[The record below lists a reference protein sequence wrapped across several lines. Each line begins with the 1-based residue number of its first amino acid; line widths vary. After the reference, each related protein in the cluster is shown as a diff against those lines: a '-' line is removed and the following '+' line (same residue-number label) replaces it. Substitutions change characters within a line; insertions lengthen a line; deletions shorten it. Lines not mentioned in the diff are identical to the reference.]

1 MGFVDMVDIST
12 ISGQD
17 REPSPRDDS
26 DGLLQDMKQHGQ
38 RTPILVRND
47 LRLIDGL
54 RRIRVLKQFG
64 QNKVEAFVADSWDEI
79 VARIDD
85 ARDESD
91 FRIPLIDRPLDIV
104 TMFETVEPLG
114 RAALTVSRGAAT
126 RGLKRHERARRGV
139 LVAWRAQF
147 FEKLDMDDHVLS
159 DGRFLLEAMKN
170 IPPGEEEFFNGLYEE
185 VRAGRRSAPS
195 ARKTIENYAMHGDIL
210 RAEEQARV
218 FNRITHEAEANAR
231 AFKTLGSLTGK
242 HTAEELEG
250 WIKAFYEARDQ
261 YTTMIKILKR
271 SLGK

>member
-64 QNKVEAFVADSWDEI
+64 QNKVEAFVADSWSEV
-79 VARIDD
+79 VARLDD

-91 FRIPLIDRPLDIV
+91 FRIPLIDRPLDVI
-104 TMFETVEPLG
+104 TLFNTVEPMG
-114 RAALTVSRGAAT
+114 KVALTASRSAAT
-126 RGLKRHERARRGV
+126 RGNKRGARARKNI

-147 FEKLDMDDHVLS
+147 FQKLDVDDHILS
-159 DGRFLLEAMKN
+159 DGRFFLEAMKN
-170 IPPGEEEFFNGLYEE
+170 IPPGEEEFFHGLYEE
-185 VRAGRRSAPS
+185 VRAGARSTPS
-195 ARKTIENYAMHGDIL
+195 ARKLVENYAMHGDIL
-210 RAEEQARV
+210 RAEDQARV

-231 AFKTLGSLTGK
+231 AFKSLGSLTGK
-242 HTAEELEG
+242 HTVEELEG
-250 WIKAFYEARDQ
+250 WIRAFYEARDQ